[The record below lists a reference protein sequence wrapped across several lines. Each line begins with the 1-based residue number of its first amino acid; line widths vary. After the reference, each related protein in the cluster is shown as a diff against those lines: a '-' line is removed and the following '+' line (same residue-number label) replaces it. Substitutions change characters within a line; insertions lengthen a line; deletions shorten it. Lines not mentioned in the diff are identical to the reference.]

1 LDDILEDRFP
11 SLEELLAEEAKL
23 TFNPATLDP
32 LALGSFV
39 SQRIAESHQPLS
51 LIIRQFGRTVFQVA
65 HPGSELVNDSWMI
78 RKARVSELFGHS
90 SLYVRL
96 EHEATGRPFE
106 THRLNLND
114 FAFFGG
120 GYPLKDQSG
129 RTFGAIGA
137 SGTLQLHEHK
147 FLVEAL
153 MAFKV

>member
-1 LDDILEDRFP
+1 MGDQFP

-32 LALGSFV
+32 LVLGAFV
-39 SQRIAESHQPLS
+39 SQRIAETHQPLS
-51 LIIRQFGRTVFQVA
+51 LIIRHFGRTVFQVA
-65 HPGSELVNDSWMI
+65 HPGSELINDSWMI
-78 RKARVSELFGHS
+78 RKARVAELFGHS

-106 THRLNLND
+106 THGLNLND

-147 FLVEAL
+147 FLVEVL
-153 MAFKV
+153 TAFKA